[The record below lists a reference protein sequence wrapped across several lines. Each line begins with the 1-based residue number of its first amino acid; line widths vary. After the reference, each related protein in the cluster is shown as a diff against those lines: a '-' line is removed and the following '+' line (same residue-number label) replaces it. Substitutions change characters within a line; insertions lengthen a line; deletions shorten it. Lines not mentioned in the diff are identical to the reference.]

1 MGVVEDEINFIL
13 CFCKIFGILDC
24 VEALGASKRNRQKK
38 KKSYLEIEENG
49 GKCKKK

>member
-13 CFCKIFGILDC
+13 CFCKTFGILDC

-38 KKSYLEIEENG
+38 KSYLEIEENG